1 MHAVL
6 RCQNQSGGQ
15 QKAAVIATNDTRQ
28 EDMKCR
34 SVCSEAEIPPYSA
47 MAIAQWMPPKNDAM
61 LAPYATCNKAA
72 FCTSS
77 AGNSGKLAAIGGDRA
92 MKGITPAQ
100 QDDIT
105 VHGGKAA

>member
-1 MHAVL
+1 M
-6 RCQNQSGGQ
+6 
-15 QKAAVIATNDTRQ
+15 RQ
-28 EDMKCR
+28 EDIQCC
-34 SVCSEAEIPPYSA
+34 SICSEAGIPPYSA
-47 MAIAQWMPPKNDAM
+47 MAIAQWIPPKKDVM

-100 QDDIT
+100 QAAST
-105 VHGGKAA
+105 VMQSTVI